1 MAFGHGHGGRWV
13 FSKSLSIQAR
23 KVCEVALSEGFL
35 QSRKRWRKE
44 RGMRKC
50 NQFGGRLFANVVTDV
65 CGAGDRQRDLP
76 HSIGVVT
83 GADEDGLAGIEHT
96 ECVVLQ

>member
-1 MAFGHGHGGRWV
+1 
-13 FSKSLSIQAR
+13 
-23 KVCEVALSEGFL
+23 
-35 QSRKRWRKE
+35 
-44 RGMRKC
+44 MRKC

-83 GADEDGLAGIEHT
+83 GAGEDGLAGIKHT
-96 ECVVLQ
+96 ECVGLQ